1 MAAILDLSRKP
12 LRNPGLKRETLL
24 ASLHGDSL
32 RAKEDPTFDDVNA
45 PPKSSSDEESEA
57 EVAGAAI
64 VVSDST
70 PPRARNCKTRG
81 PKSRDLRERAGV
93 SPSEEEFATRNPACI
108 RKTVFGLSNKSE
120 KCNGSQQSEN
130 RRKEV
135 ADEQDDQMEM
145 WSSQNKRAK
154 PNRASYGRSS
164 QQTALQNVHLSSTKS
179 SKSHVKPAAAS
190 MTVSGDGFKTPLFP
204 EESPRSRRASQRS
217 TESIQDQHQTG
228 PKKLFKKPPRV
239 SPQKTLHHFKVKGR
253 PNRDKNVGRT
263 RSSAS
268 SNEPCVPT
276 SSIQLDTAALSGAM
290 HTAAAKLGIPDIQF
304 RAPPSS
310 KTTSS
315 LPSTSFDDT
324 RSSSTLSSPP
334 PEMEIIDVSPTQKN
348 VEYVTNAALVFAKED
363 SVPKCPYCNERV
375 ESLFFEEWTGGR
387 RLTIRQQADF
397 CKAYKKHKAEN
408 EWREQ
413 GFPYIDWQSL
423 DERLKK
429 HHDAID
435 DILQGRKSSFYRNV
449 FEDLVKSGKDRKLR
463 KTLMNGDELEES
475 TPGYYG
481 SRGARIMYGSFGL
494 SRFLD
499 CG

>member
-12 LRNPGLKRETLL
+12 HRNLGLRWENLST
-24 ASLHGDSL
+24 SLHGDSL
-32 RAKEDPTFDDVNA
+32 RAKEDPTSDDVNA

-57 EVAGAAI
+57 GVAGGAI

-70 PPRARNCKTRG
+70 PPRSRNCKTRS
-81 PKSRDLRERAGV
+81 PRTRNLRERAGV
-93 SPSEEEFATRNPACI
+93 SPCGEESATRNPACI

-120 KCNGSQQSEN
+120 KCDGSQESEN

-145 WSSQNKRAK
+145 WSSNKRAK
-154 PNRASYGRSS
+154 PNRPSYGKSS

-179 SKSHVKPAAAS
+179 STSHVKPAAAS

-217 TESIQDQHQTG
+217 TESIQDQHQTAS
-228 PKKLFKKPPRV
+228 KKLFKRPPRV
-239 SPQKTLHHFKVKGR
+239 SSQKTLHHFKV
-253 PNRDKNVGRT
+253 VGRQNKDKDVGIK

-268 SNEPCVPT
+268 SNERCVPT
-276 SSIQLDTAALSGAM
+276 NSIQLDTAALSGAM
-290 HTAAAKLGIPDIQF
+290 HISAEKLGIPDIQF

-315 LPSTSFDDT
+315 LPSTSFDDS

-334 PEMEIIDVSPTQKN
+334 PEIEIIDVSPTQKN

-363 SVPKCPYCNERV
+363 SAPKCPCCNERV
-375 ESLFFEEWTGGR
+375 ESLFFKEWTGGR

-413 GFPYIDWQSL
+413 GFPHIDWHGL
-423 DERLKK
+423 NERLNKF
-429 HHDAID
+429 HHAID
-435 DILQGRKSSFYRNV
+435 EILQGRKSSFYRNV
-449 FEDLVKSGKDRKLR
+449 FEDLVKSGKDRTLR
-463 KTLMNGDELEES
+463 KTLMNGDELEEP

-481 SRGARIMYGSFGL
+481 SRGARIMYGSLGL
-494 SRFLD
+494 SRFSHS
-499 CG
+499 G